1 MMSQKT
7 RITRTLPWLAGLLA
21 WIIPGAGHVYIGRTV
36 RGIIIF
42 VTVAATFWTGIAIGG
57 VMTVDKENE
66 RWWFIG
72 EMCTGVHG
80 LVSWQRQTRQLNRLD
95 IPPPAAPGSAK
106 ALQRQIEID
115 AQLAPDGL
123 ASVYPQDVVAH
134 AYAGIAG
141 LLNLMCIF
149 DAVIL
154 SLIGIHGESDLSAG
168 GKKREGGQEK

>member
-1 MMSQKT
+1 MSEETKT
-7 RITRTLPWLAGLLA
+7 IRTLPWLAGLLA
-21 WIIPGAGHVYIGRTV
+21 WIIPGAGHVYVGRTL

-42 VTVAATFWTGIAIGG
+42 VTVAATFWAGIAIGG

-80 LVSWQRQTRQLNRLD
+80 LIGWHMQARQLSSLD
-95 IPPPAAPGSAK
+95 VPTPAAPGSAK
-106 ALQRQIEID
+106 ALKRQIEID
-115 AQLAPDGL
+115 TKLAPEGL

-149 DAVIL
+149 DVVIL
-154 SLIGIHGESDLSAG
+154 SLIGIHGESNPSARD
-168 GKKREGGQEK
+168 KKPEGEQEE